1 MNAPSWLCR
10 QEQTLRDRRREQNM
24 TVRVVC
30 YCLCRNVLLSEILA
44 TTPLDIDQSVR
55 KLPLRDFFFSASMAA
70 LRSSRLL
77 LSTSCLITAFLLNLR

>member
-10 QEQTLRDRRREQNM
+10 QEQTLRDHRREQNM

-30 YCLCRNVLLSEILA
+30 SCLFRNVLLSEILA

-55 KLPLRDFFFSASMAA
+55 KLHSVIPS
-70 LRSSRLL
+70 
-77 LSTSCLITAFLLNLR
+77 FLLQWLLYCLLGFCCRPHV